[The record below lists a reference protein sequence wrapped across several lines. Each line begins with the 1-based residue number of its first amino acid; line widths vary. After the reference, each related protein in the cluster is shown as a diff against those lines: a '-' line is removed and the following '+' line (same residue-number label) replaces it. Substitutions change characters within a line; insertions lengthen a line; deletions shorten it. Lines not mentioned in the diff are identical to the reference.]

1 MDLSQKPEVRGLIRD
16 EIRRGNETLP
26 DAQKVRRF
34 LLLTKDLEAD
44 DAEMTRTRKVRRR
57 YVAEK
62 YAPVIDAFYCGP
74 RRRRADAR
82 PSPTR
87 TAARARCDPPCTSRT
102 SRGPSPMS
110 DDFGFFLLLMSNG
123 VLIGLMYSLIALGF
137 VLVYKAT
144 DAINFAQGEFV
155 MIAGLRG
162 GERCSWCWGAPLWLA
177 VLLALVG
184 HGRASASPS
193 SASCCASSS
202 AGPSSPWS
210 WPPSA
215 WRRSCA
221 ASGRSRSSPGTK
233 PLPLPI
239 RDEPFVLGPL
249 FIPPIQL
256 LGAAVSLV
264 FLAGFG
270 WFFLKSRK
278 GIAMRAVAD
287 NQQVAMAMG
296 INVERYFG
304 VAWAMTGI
312 VSALGGILWGNLLGV
327 DVNLALVGFKV
338 FPVVILGGLDS
349 IPGAI
354 IGGLIV
360 GIVENVAAGYVDP
373 YVGGGTK
380 DFAPYVLMIMAL
392 MVRPYGI
399 FGKKIIERI

>member
-1 MDLSQKPEVRGLIRD
+1 
-16 EIRRGNETLP
+16 
-26 DAQKVRRF
+26 
-34 LLLTKDLEAD
+34 
-44 DAEMTRTRKVRRR
+44 
-57 YVAEK
+57 
-62 YAPVIDAFYCGP
+62 
-74 RRRRADAR
+74 
-82 PSPTR
+82 
-87 TAARARCDPPCTSRT
+87 
-102 SRGPSPMS
+102 MS
-110 DDFGFFLLLMSNG
+110 DELGFFFLLMSNG
-123 VLIGLMYSLIALGF
+123 LLIGLMYSLIALGF

-155 MIAGLRG
+155 MIAGFVAAGALMV
-162 GERCSWCWGAPLWLA
+162 WGAPLWVAILGAIASLVLFGFVLERVMLRKLIGRPVIAVVMATIGLA
-177 VLLALVG
+177 SILRGVG
-184 HGRASASPS
+184 PFTIF
-193 SASCCASSS
+193 
-202 AGPSSPWS
+202 
-210 WPPSA
+210 
-215 WRRSCA
+215 
-221 ASGRSRSSPGTK
+221 SGSK

-249 FIPPIQL
+249 FIPPIQV
-256 LGAAVSLV
+256 LGAVVSLA

-296 INVERYFG
+296 IDVERYFG

-354 IGGLIV
+354 LGGLIV
-360 GIVENVAAGYVDP
+360 GVVENIAAGYIDP

-380 DFAPYVLMIMAL
+380 DFAPYVLMILAL
-392 MVRPYGI
+392 MVRPYGM
-399 FGKKIIERI
+399 FGKRIIERV

>member
-1 MDLSQKPEVRGLIRD
+1 VGDWEF
-16 EIRRGNETLP
+16 T
-26 DAQKVRRF
+26 A
-34 LLLTKDLEAD
+34 LLL
-44 DAEMTRTRKVRRR
+44 
-57 YVAEK
+57 
-62 YAPVIDAFYCGP
+62 
-74 RRRRADAR
+74 
-82 PSPTR
+82 
-87 TAARARCDPPCTSRT
+87 
-102 SRGPSPMS
+102 
-110 DDFGFFLLLMSNG
+110 SNG
-123 VLIGLMYSLIALGF
+123 LLIGLMYSLIALGF

-155 MIAGLRG
+155 MISGFVAAGALMV
-162 GERCSWCWGAPLWLA
+162 WGAPLWLS
-177 VLLALVG
+177 VVLALAGMVILGFALERVMLRRLIGRPVIAVVMATIGLASILRGVG
-184 HGRASASPS
+184 PFTIFS
-193 SASCCASSS
+193 
-202 AGPSSPWS
+202 
-210 WPPSA
+210 
-215 WRRSCA
+215 
-221 ASGRSRSSPGTK
+221 GTK

-239 RDEPFVLGPL
+239 REEPFVVGPL

-256 LGAAVSLV
+256 LGAGVSIG
-264 FLAGFG
+264 FLAAFS

-287 NQQVAMAMG
+287 NQQVALAMG

-354 IGGLIV
+354 VGGLIV
-360 GIVENVAAGYVDP
+360 GVVENLAAGYIDP

-380 DFAPYVLMIMAL
+380 DFAPYVLMIAAL